1 MRYYLGIDPGKS
13 GACVILSED
22 LKQVIHLAY
31 NKVTPHDIAAQII
44 LYREVIVKAY
54 FEGVNAM
61 PGQGVSST
69 FKFGENYGF
78 WRGLLTG
85 LEIPFERVYPLK
97 WQTAMSCRTG
107 GNKNISKAR
116 AQELFPKIKVT
127 HAIADALLIAE
138 YCRRQHIQI
147 KTL

>member
-1 MRYYLGIDPGKS
+1 MNYYLGIDPGMS
-13 GACVILSED
+13 GACVLIPKD
-22 LKQVIHLAY
+22 RA
-31 NKVTPHDIAAQII
+31 KVFPLPYSKHTPHDIAKFLRESGGII
-44 LYREVIVKAY
+44 KAY
-54 FEGVNAM
+54 LEGVNAM
-61 PGQGVSST
+61 PKQGVSST

-138 YCRRQHIQI
+138 YCRRQNTQI